1 MNSRRMMTHQVAP
14 IRMVR
19 QRQMIIS
26 AMLLYSML
34 RMIQPL
40 PADEKVSSSELPRL
54 TEMKLPTAD
63 ELLRADAEDK
73 EFDWVVLDAATE
85 DQRQVVVV
93 TPIFPRPNILEKQA
107 EEYKKVEASRPR
119 DAKERE
125 ARSNRLRS
133 LQKLMFTLPG
143 DLTEYAVP
151 VERVSEVIFFEDLM
165 LQVVDQLLQE
175 GDFRTAWEL
184 LLRVE
189 TEIPQWEKSIPRFER
204 LLLTEAADLAARGE
218 PWAALARLDEVYERN
233 PQSEELVTQISQIVG
248 PMIDTAITTE
258 EFGKAQLLIGRVRGR
273 LPQHPL
279 VLQKTQ
285 ELSSRSLALIAQADQ
300 ESAAGRLPQAAELA
314 AAAERIWPTSGN
326 SRASFTQHFSRHQV
340 LRVGLCQFEKP
351 GIFPAPQEYEERH
364 RELMQVSLFEPFS
377 ADELTYFRS
386 SFFEIWDP
394 TDLGRQV
401 LFTLRRTRPSW
412 QSQPVLTAN
421 SIAEAISLRLD
432 PNSPVFDSR
441 LSSFVEEISVRSP
454 QELRIRFSRV
464 PLSVESLLRFPIVAE
479 VQNTAAEGSA
489 GTASELSLLSTRFE
503 RAETDEGTVSWL
515 RTIPEPVGMSAG
527 RYHIAEIQE
536 HSFADRS
543 DMIQAFVR
551 GELDFLPH
559 LLPQEVDAF
568 KASDFSVHKYAIP
581 LTHAIAFNPL
591 SDRITNAQ
599 MRRALSFAINREG
612 ILRSTVLQSNAM
624 KYGRTTSAAWNQQSY
639 ATLPTESAPRFN
651 LRLAY
656 ALRFAAERQLQIAE
670 LMRLTEEAREKAR
683 KEKINFDSEQFRRT
697 ATVDY
702 IKLPRLRFV
711 VEPDPIAQAA
721 AERIVKY
728 WEKIGFE
735 IDLIAGDRE
744 GEPLEDDQWDLC
756 YRRLRMEEP
765 LLELWSLIA
774 NDPNF
779 DVARLAPFPDWMRQE
794 LIGLDYAT
802 SFVDAQEKLHRIH
815 RHIAAQAFVIPLWEV
830 DEFAAFRSNVAGVP
844 EELMSV
850 YHNAER
856 WIIRP

>member
-1 MNSRRMMTHQVAP
+1 
-14 IRMVR
+14 
-19 QRQMIIS
+19 
-26 AMLLYSML
+26 MLS
-34 RMIQPL
+34 IAQPL
-40 PADEKVSSSELPRL
+40 HADENVSSGELPRL

-93 TPIFPRPNILEKQA
+93 TPLFPRPNILEKQA
-107 EEYKKVEASRPR
+107 EEYKKVEGSRPR

-133 LQKLMFTLPG
+133 LQKLMFTIPG

-204 LLLTEAADLAARGE
+204 LLLTEAADLATRGE

-233 PQSEELVTQISQIVG
+233 PKSEELVAQITRIVG
-248 PMIDTAITTE
+248 PMIDTAVTTE
-258 EFGKAQLLIGRVRGR
+258 DFGKAQLLIGRVRDR
-273 LPQHPL
+273 LPEHPL

-300 ESAAGRLPQAAELA
+300 ESAAGRLPRAAELA
-314 AAAERIWPTSGN
+314 VEAERIWPTSGN

-364 RELMQVSLFEPFS
+364 RELTEVSLFEPFS
-377 ADELTYFRS
+377 SDELTYFRS

-432 PNSPVFDSR
+432 PQSPLFDSR

-454 QELRIRFSRV
+454 QELRIKFSRV
-464 PLSVESLLRFPIVAE
+464 PLSVESLLRFPIVTE
-479 VQNTAAEGSA
+479 VQNTSAADGADAAA
-489 GTASELSLLSTRFE
+489 GELSLLSTRFE
-503 RAETDEGTVSWL
+503 RSDEDQQSISWL
-515 RTIPEPVGMSAG
+515 RTIPEPGGMSAG

-536 HSFADRS
+536 RSFADRS

-551 GELDFLPH
+551 GELDYLPH

-568 KASDFSVHKYAIP
+568 KASDFAVHQYAIP

-612 ILRSTVLQSNAM
+612 ILRSTVLQSNEM
-624 KYGRTTSAAWNQQSY
+624 KYGRTTSAAWSQDSY
-639 ATLPTESAPRFN
+639 ATLPTESAPKYN

-656 ALRFAAERQLQIAE
+656 ALRFAAERQLQIKE
-670 LMRLTEEAREKAR
+670 LMRLTEEARENAR
-683 KEKINFDSEQFRRT
+683 KERINFDSEQFRRDT
-697 ATVDY
+697 KVDY

-721 AERIVKY
+721 AERIVTY

-744 GEPLEDDQWDLC
+744 GTPLEDDQWDMC

-794 LIGLDYAT
+794 LIGLDYAS
-802 SFVDAQEKLHRIH
+802 SFVDAQERLHRIH
-815 RHIAAQAFVIPLWEV
+815 RHIAAQAFVLPLWEV
-830 DEFAAFRSNVAGVP
+830 DEFAAFRSNVSGVP